1 MQRIPLARPFYDGL
15 DLEFVRK
22 VLESRWVAQGPTVQE
37 LERRFAEYCGA
48 RFGVAVNSATSALQL
63 ALMALGIKRG
73 DEVIVPDFTFP
84 ATGNVVLFLGA
95 RVVLAD
101 VDPETYCID
110 PADAER
116 RLTRRTRAIV
126 PVHIFGHPADMDA
139 VRALVDGRGVFILED
154 AACAHG
160 TEYRGRRAGSLGDM
174 SAFSFHARKVLSTGE
189 GGMVLTD
196 SKRRAELLAALRSH
210 GMFQSAWKREQSF
223 CLPSFRVL
231 GYNMR
236 MSDVTAALGLSQLA
250 RVGDFIERRRALARI
265 YGELIRDSGLPVVPP
280 LEAEGCRH
288 NYQTY
293 CVRFL
298 RSGIRDRVL
307 RRLHAAGVGCTIGTY
322 SLSLLPL
329 FTGKCPVGRKLF
341 RTTLAL
347 PMYHELR
354 EEEVKVVVGELAAA
368 VRAEL

>member
-1 MQRIPLARPFYDGL
+1 MVRIPLARPFYDGA
-15 DLEFVRK
+15 DLESVRM
-22 VLESRWVAQGPTVQE
+22 VLDSRWVAQGPTVQE
-37 LERRFAEYCGA
+37 FERRFAEYCGVGH
-48 RFGVAVNSATSALQL
+48 GVAVNSATSALQL
-63 ALMALGIKRG
+63 ALMALGIKKG

-84 ATGNVVLFLGA
+84 ATGNVALFLGA
-95 RVVLAD
+95 KVVMAD
-101 VDPETYCID
+101 VDPDTYCID
-110 PADAER
+110 PRDAER
-116 RLTRRTRAIV
+116 KLTARTRAII

-139 VRALVDGRGVFILED
+139 ISALVEGRGIAVLED

-160 TEYRGRRAGSLGDM
+160 SEYRGRRVGALGDL
-174 SAFSFHARKVLSTGE
+174 SAFSFHARKVISTGE

-196 SKRRAELLAALRSH
+196 SKRMAELLAALRSH

-223 CLPSFRVL
+223 CLPTFRIL

-250 RVGDFIERRRALARI
+250 RVGEFVKRRRALARV
-265 YGELIRDSGLPVVPP
+265 YNELIFDSRLPVTTPF
-280 LEAEGCRH
+280 EAEGCMH

-298 RSGIRDRVL
+298 RSGLRDKVL

-329 FTGKCPVGRKLF
+329 FTGKCSVGRRLF

-354 EEEVKVVVGELAAA
+354 DEEVKSVVSELAAA